1 MNKFLIAVAVLTSA
15 AAPAYA
21 QEAASP
27 FAGAKIG
34 AVVGYDKVRLEV
46 EDEGGSKDGFLY
58 GVTAG
63 YDFDLGTAIVGVEG
77 EFSDSTTK
85 ERQSDILV
93 LGDSASLRAGR
104 DLYIGARVGFPV
116 NPVVMVYAKGGYT
129 NAKVKATYNDGVD
142 SFSGSDELDG
152 WRIGGGAEFVSG
164 NTFARV
170 EYRYSEY
177 DSNTDFGVAIEPS
190 RHQVA
195 VIGGFR
201 F

>member
-1 MNKFLIAVAVLTSA
+1 MKKFLFAVTALTA
-15 AAPAYA
+15 MAAPAYA
-21 QEAASP
+21 QEEASP

-63 YDFDLGTAIVGVEG
+63 YDFDLGTAIVGIEG
-77 EFSDSTTK
+77 EFTDSTTK
-85 ERQSDILV
+85 ERETDILV
-93 LGDSASLRAGR
+93 AGDEASLRAAR

-116 NPVVMVYAKGGYT
+116 NPVVMIYAKAGYT
-129 NAKVKATYNDGVD
+129 NAKVKAAYDDGVD
-142 SFSGSDELDG
+142 SFRGSDELDG

-164 NTFARV
+164 KSFARI

-177 DSNTDFGVAIEPS
+177 DANTDFGVAIEPS

>member
-1 MNKFLIAVAVLTSA
+1 MKNILITTAALIAIS
-15 AAPAYA
+15 APAYA
-21 QEAASP
+21 QEASN
-27 FAGAKIG
+27 FGGAKVG

-63 YDFDLGTAIVGVEG
+63 YDFDLGTAIVGIEG

-85 ERQSDILV
+85 ERQSDVLV
-93 LGDSASLRAGR
+93 IGDEASLRTGR

-116 NPVVMVYAKGGYT
+116 NPVVMVYAKAGYT
-129 NAKVKATYNDGVD
+129 NARVKAAYDDGVD
-142 SFSGSDELDG
+142 RFTGSDNLDG
-152 WRIGGGAEFVSG
+152 WRIGGGAEFSSG
-164 NTFARV
+164 KTFARV

-177 DSNTDFGVAIEPS
+177 DANEDFGVAIEPS

-195 VIGGFR
+195 VIGGVR

>member
-1 MNKFLIAVAVLTSA
+1 MKNILITTAALIAIS
-15 AAPAYA
+15 APAYA
-21 QEAASP
+21 QEASN
-27 FAGAKIG
+27 FGGAKVG

-63 YDFDLGTAIVGVEG
+63 YDFDLGTAIVGIEG

-85 ERQSDILV
+85 ERQSDVLV
-93 LGDSASLRAGR
+93 IGDEASLRTGR
-104 DLYIGARVGFPV
+104 DLYIGAPVGFPV
-116 NPVVMVYAKGGYT
+116 NPVVMVYAKAGYT
-129 NAKVKATYNDGVD
+129 NARVKAAYDDGVD
-142 SFSGSDELDG
+142 RFTGSDNLDG
-152 WRIGGGAEFVSG
+152 WRIGGGAEFSSG
-164 NTFARV
+164 KTFARV

-177 DSNTDFGVAIEPS
+177 DANEDFGVAIEPS

-195 VIGGFR
+195 VIGGVR